1 MEYNGIY
8 GCNKFQ
14 GSFAKKTLG
23 ILDLVY
29 SYKYLFLL
37 DLFYVKLS
45 DQIEFLSQFNPP
57 LRLMWSL
64 DHHHQQFGC
73 LWVVVVVAESRLH

>member
-1 MEYNGIY
+1 M
-8 GCNKFQ
+8 Q
-14 GSFAKKTLG
+14 GTKWNIMVFMDATNFKAHLQKKTLG

-45 DQIEFLSQFNPP
+45 DQIEFLSQFILT

-64 DHHHQQFGC
+64 DHHQQQFGC
-73 LWVVVVVAESRLH
+73 L